1 MRDVLGDEKQS
12 RRCCAREG
20 DAGGSSKL
28 GRDTVGMMKEFQEF
42 AFKGNLI
49 DMAVGIIMGAAFGP
63 IIASLVGDII
73 MPPIGALMSG
83 ADFSTLKAVIPGTEV
98 GIGYGKFIN
107 AIINFLITA
116 FAIFMLVK
124 LVNAAKSRMEA
135 EKAAAPPPAPA
146 RQEVLLEEIR
156 DALRKR

>member
-1 MRDVLGDEKQS
+1 ML
-12 RRCCAREG
+12 
-20 DAGGSSKL
+20 
-28 GRDTVGMMKEFQEF
+28 KEFQEF

-73 MPPIGALMSG
+73 MPPIGALMAG
-83 ADFSTLKAVIPGTEV
+83 IDFTKLSATIPGTEV

-107 AIINFLITA
+107 AVINFLITA

-124 LVNAAKSRMEA
+124 FVNAAKSRMEA
-135 EKAAAPPPAPA
+135 EKAAAPPPAPV

>member
-1 MRDVLGDEKQS
+1 MSV
-12 RRCCAREG
+12 
-20 DAGGSSKL
+20 
-28 GRDTVGMMKEFQEF
+28 MKEFQEF

-49 DMAVGIIMGAAFGP
+49 DMAVGIIMGAAFAP

-73 MPPIGALMSG
+73 MPPIGAMMSG
-83 ADFSTLKAVIPGTEV
+83 INFSELALTIPGTAV
-98 GIGYGKFIN
+98 GIGYGKFIQ
-107 AIINFLITA
+107 ALISFLITA

-124 LVNAAKSRMEA
+124 FVNAAKKRMEK
-135 EKAAAPPPAPA
+135 EQAAAPAPAPA